1 MDKIKKFFEKKK
13 ADTKF
18 KLAGNILLFFVY
30 EKILKK
36 RIYSGEG
43 HRLNEPVQPPTVK
56 CSLNKSQARLEA
68 STSAAQQ
75 QAAAAAL
82 ARLEK
87 RKDPTPQQRSAAI
100 IRAQALKELELEKQD
115 APIQEL
121 SLSEKTQ
128 QFPTADQFAVSG
140 VYYKCPLIG
149 NLCHSYR
156 CKSSMPVCN
165 AYFF

>member
-1 MDKIKKFFEKKK
+1 MP
-13 ADTKF
+13 
-18 KLAGNILLFFVY
+18 L
-30 EKILKK
+30 
-36 RIYSGEG
+36 
-43 HRLNEPVQPPTVK
+43 
-56 CSLNKSQARLEA
+56 SQLRSEA

-87 RKDPTPQQRSAAI
+87 KKDPTPQQRSAAI

-115 APIQEL
+115 TPIEKL

-128 QFPTADQFAVSG
+128 QLSSSNELAVSG

-149 NLCHSYR
+149 SKLILLNDSEAIKVIFIGPEVLTKKEIEKRIKEFLYQQLEDEEAGLTACLVIHTLNKPPEKVFS
-156 CKSSMPVCN
+156 PL
-165 AYFF
+165 F